1 MDLLGNHVCTV
12 HIFHWDA
19 HDILIITTNFF
30 CFVFPNLILM
40 DDDEMKKFDLVT
52 VCSMVSENCYY
63 MNFVDFAENVN
74 ATKYHSG
81 R

>member
-1 MDLLGNHVCTV
+1 
-12 HIFHWDA
+12 
-19 HDILIITTNFF
+19 
-30 CFVFPNLILM
+30 M

-63 MNFVDFAENVN
+63 NVIYMNFVDFAENVN

>member
-1 MDLLGNHVCTV
+1 
-12 HIFHWDA
+12 
-19 HDILIITTNFF
+19 
-30 CFVFPNLILM
+30 M